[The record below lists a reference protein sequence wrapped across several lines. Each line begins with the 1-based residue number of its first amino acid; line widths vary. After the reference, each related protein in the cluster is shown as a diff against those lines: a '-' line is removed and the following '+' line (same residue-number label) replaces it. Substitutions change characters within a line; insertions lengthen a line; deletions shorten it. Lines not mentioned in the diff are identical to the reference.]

1 MEEVLQYLATMYEL
15 VVFTAGEQDYAD
27 TILDYIDA
35 DRQVIKHRMYR
46 QHCVNPTKGIY
57 IKDLR
62 VIADRDLKDL
72 LIVDN
77 SIVSFAF

>member
-1 MEEVLQYLATMYEL
+1 MQYLATMYEL

-46 QHCVNPTKGIY
+46 QHCVKPAKGIY